1 MQGTTPEGRPEK
13 TKSDVFPMQSRS
25 ATDGKPQGT
34 REMQT
39 GPRFIDTF
47 LQSPFAGLAPWIAM
61 SLLSGPGRFEESVS
75 TALGLSILF
84 IYLRLRRG
92 GSLKPLELFEVV
104 YFGSL
109 AMVGLLAS
117 DDLTRWLE
125 KWSGE
130 MSSLALAAFTFGT
143 LLVGNPFTLPYAKE
157 TTPREYWDSPI
168 FLSVNRVITL
178 VWALAFT
185 VAAVAGLYGNSVLD
199 QPDNFWSAW
208 IIPIAAMLFAFSF
221 SEWYPD
227 LASAAAP
234 RPPGESP
241 EVAPPLGKLFDFLP
255 PFVTAVG
262 IAMLVTDTDPTW
274 LAVTLIIVGGVASA
288 ALRRVSRPNANRPGV
303 VRNQSGVDDL

>member
-34 REMQT
+34 REMQA

-130 MSSLALAAFTFGT
+130 MSSLALAAFTFGS

-178 VWALAFT
+178 MWALAFT

-199 QPDNFWSAW
+199 QPDNFWTAW

-227 LASAAAP
+227 VASAEAP
-234 RPPGESP
+234 RPPGGPP
-241 EVAPPLGKLFDFLP
+241 EVAPPLDKLFDFLP

-288 ALRRVSRPNANRPGV
+288 ALRRVSRPTQTGPE
-303 VRNQSGVDDL
+303 L

>member
-1 MQGTTPEGRPEK
+1 MQNG
-13 TKSDVFPMQSRS
+13 S

-34 REMQT
+34 RERQA

-143 LLVGNPFTLPYAKE
+143 LVVGNPFTLPYAKE

-168 FLSVNRVITL
+168 FLSVNRVISL

-199 QPDNFWSAW
+199 QPDNFWTAW

-227 LASAAAP
+227 VARAAAP
-234 RPPGESP
+234 PPGEPP
-241 EVAPPLGKLFDFLP
+241 EVAPKLGKLFDFLP

-288 ALRRVSRPNANRPGV
+288 ALRRVSRPTQTG
-303 VRNQSGVDDL
+303 SEM

>member
-1 MQGTTPEGRPEK
+1 MQGTSPEERPEK

-25 ATDGKPQGT
+25 ATDGKPQAS
-34 REMQT
+34 REMQAR
-39 GPRFIDTF
+39 PRFIDTF

-75 TALGLSILF
+75 IALGLSILF

-92 GSLKPLELFEVV
+92 GSLKPIEVFEVV

-109 AMVGLLAS
+109 AMIGLVAS

-130 MSSLALAAFTFGT
+130 MSSLALAAFTFGS

-168 FLSVNRVITL
+168 FLSINRVITL

-185 VAAVAGLYGNSVLD
+185 VAAAAGLYGNIVLD
-199 QPDNFWSAW
+199 QPDNFWTAW

-227 LASAAAP
+227 VASAEAP
-234 RPPGESP
+234 RPPGDP
-241 EVAPPLGKLFDFLP
+241 TEVAPSLDKLFDFLP
-255 PFVTAVG
+255 PFVTAVA
-262 IAMLVTDTDPTW
+262 IAMLVTDTDPGW
-274 LAVTLIIVGGVASA
+274 LAVTLIIIGGVGSA
-288 ALRRVSRPNANRPGV
+288 ALRRASRSKANRP
-303 VRNQSGVDDL
+303 

>member
-1 MQGTTPEGRPEK
+1 MN
-13 TKSDVFPMQSRS
+13 
-25 ATDGKPQGT
+25 AKPQT
-34 REMQT
+34 STETQA

-47 LQSPFAGLAPWIAM
+47 LQSPLAGLAPWIAM
-61 SLLSGPGRFEESVS
+61 SLLAGPGRFEESVS

-92 GSLKPLELFEVV
+92 GSLKPLEVFEVA

-109 AMVGLLAS
+109 AVIGLLAS
-117 DDLTRWLE
+117 DDLIRWLE

-130 MSSLALAAFTFGT
+130 MSSLALAAFTFGS

-157 TTPREYWDSPI
+157 TTPREYWESPI
-168 FLSVNRVITL
+168 FLSVNRSITL

-185 VAAVAGLYGNSVLD
+185 LAAAAGLYGNSILD
-199 QPDNFWSAW
+199 QPDNFWTAW

-227 LASAAAP
+227 VASAGAS
-234 RPPGESP
+234 RPPDEP
-241 EVAPPLGKLFDFLP
+241 TELAPPLSKLFDFLP

-262 IAMLVTDTDPTW
+262 IAMLVTDTAPTW
-274 LAVTLIIVGGVASA
+274 LAVTLIVVGGVGSA
-288 ALRRVSRPNANRPGV
+288 ALRRVGGQRQTGSSA
-303 VRNQSGVDDL
+303 

>member
-1 MQGTTPEGRPEK
+1 MQGTSPEERPEK

-25 ATDGKPQGT
+25 ATDGKPQAS
-34 REMQT
+34 REMQA

-61 SLLSGPGRFEESVS
+61 SLLSGPGRFEESVA

-92 GSLKPLELFEVV
+92 GSLKPIEVFEVV

-109 AMVGLLAS
+109 AMIGLLAS

-130 MSSLALAAFTFGT
+130 MSSLALAAFTFGS

-199 QPDNFWSAW
+199 QPDNFWTAW

-227 LASAAAP
+227 VASAEAP
-234 RPPGESP
+234 RPPGEPP

-262 IAMLVTDTDPTW
+262 IAR
-274 LAVTLIIVGGVASA
+274 GEK
-288 ALRRVSRPNANRPGV
+288 
-303 VRNQSGVDDL
+303 

>member
-13 TKSDVFPMQSRS
+13 TKSDVFPMQNGS

-34 REMQT
+34 RERQA

-117 DDLTRWLE
+117 DGLTRWLE

-143 LLVGNPFTLPYAKE
+143 LVVGNPFTLPYAKE

-168 FLSVNRVITL
+168 FLSVNRVISL

-199 QPDNFWSAW
+199 QPDNFWTAW

-227 LASAAAP
+227 VARAAAP
-234 RPPGESP
+234 PPGEPP
-241 EVAPPLGKLFDFLP
+241 EVAPKLGKLFDFLP

-288 ALRRVSRPNANRPGV
+288 ALRRVSRPTQTG
-303 VRNQSGVDDL
+303 SEM

>member
-13 TKSDVFPMQSRS
+13 TKSDVFPMQNGS

-34 REMQT
+34 RERQA

-143 LLVGNPFTLPYAKE
+143 LVVGNPFTLPYAKE

-168 FLSVNRVITL
+168 FLSVNRVISL

-199 QPDNFWSAW
+199 QPDNFWTAW

-227 LASAAAP
+227 VARAAAP
-234 RPPGESP
+234 PPGEPP
-241 EVAPPLGKLFDFLP
+241 EVAPKLGKLFDFLP

-288 ALRRVSRPNANRPGV
+288 ALRRVSRPTQTG
-303 VRNQSGVDDL
+303 SEM

>member
-1 MQGTTPEGRPEK
+1 MAGK
-13 TKSDVFPMQSRS
+13 TKSDFLPMRSESAMTTKSPEESRKS
-25 ATDGKPQGT
+25 QG
-34 REMQT
+34 

-61 SLLSGPGRFEESVS
+61 SLLAGPGRFEESVS
-75 TALGLSILF
+75 TALGLSIVF
-84 IYLRLRRG
+84 IYLRLKRG
-92 GSLKPLELFEVV
+92 GSLKPLEVFEVA

-109 AMVGLLAS
+109 AVVGLLAS
-117 DDLTRWLE
+117 DDLIRWLE

-130 MSSLALAAFTFGT
+130 MSSLALAAFTFGS

-157 TTPREYWDSPI
+157 TTPREYWDSPV
-168 FLSVNRVITL
+168 FLRINRVITL

-185 VAAVAGLYGNSVLD
+185 VAAAAGLYGDAVLD

-227 LASAAAP
+227 VASAEAP
-234 RPPGESP
+234 RPPAEPP
-241 EVAPPLGKLFDFLP
+241 EVAPSLSKLFDFLP

-262 IAMLVTDTDPTW
+262 IAMLVTDTDPMW
-274 LAVTLIIVGGVASA
+274 LAIALIIVGGVGSA
-288 ALRRVSRPNANRPGV
+288 ALRRTSDHRQTSPTG
-303 VRNQSGVDDL
+303 